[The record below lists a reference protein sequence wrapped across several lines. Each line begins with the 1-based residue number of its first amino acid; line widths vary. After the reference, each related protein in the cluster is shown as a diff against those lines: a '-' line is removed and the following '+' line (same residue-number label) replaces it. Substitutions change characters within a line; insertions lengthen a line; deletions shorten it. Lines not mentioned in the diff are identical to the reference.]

1 MHRFDL
7 FFSGKI
13 LEGLD
18 LAQVQAAMTSQLR
31 IPQTQV
37 ARMFS
42 GRRVRIKSAV
52 DAETA
57 GKYRKLFHQV
67 GALIEV
73 APAHADHPP
82 ADAKVADAAAPPP
95 PPPMPATKAE
105 SDGGTSAD
113 WELLPPRTGS
123 MIGLARTPQPVE
135 IPSLDHIMLA
145 PAGALLP
152 EAAPGPRPDVDLASM
167 SLAEPGATLAQL
179 RDDPD
184 TYAQVPDVSHMG
196 APQEIGSLEEFVAP
210 KTPAPIPATDHLQ
223 LAPQKSPAAGGEPR
237 PNGGRSLFEID

>member
-31 IPQTQV
+31 IPQPQV

-73 APAHADHPP
+73 APVHPDNPP
-82 ADAKVADAAAPPP
+82 ADAKAADAAPQ
-95 PPPMPATKAE
+95 PPPMPTTNAE
-105 SDGGTSAD
+105 SHGGTSAD
-113 WELLPPRTGS
+113 WELLPPRSGS

-152 EAAPGPRPDVDLASM
+152 EAAPGPRPNVDLASM
-167 SLAEPGATLAQL
+167 SLAEPGTTLAQL

-184 TYAQVPDVSHMG
+184 TYAQVPDVSHLG

-210 KTPAPIPATDHLQ
+210 KPPAPIPATDHLQ
-223 LAPQKSPAAGGEPR
+223 LAPQKSQAADGEPR
-237 PNGGRSLFEID
+237 PNEGRSLFEID